1 MNIQKSA
8 KELRQQNEYLVSLKK
23 EDITF
28 IIKSCIY
35 ELESHKYFNEE
46 DLNKLNKV
54 ILSNEP
60 YNNLYFKYNK
70 ERLNTK
76 GVIFLEENNDLTFI
90 ISVFYYFKNRIP
102 LIIVLS
108 SEKQI
113 KFFDIFKN
121 LLKDNEISD
130 NFIIKI
136 DE

>member
-1 MNIQKSA
+1 MNIQNSA
-8 KELRQQNEYLVSLKK
+8 KLLRQQNEYLASLKK

-35 ELESHKYFNEE
+35 ELENQKQFSNE
-46 DLNKLNKV
+46 DLVELNKV

-60 YNNLYFKYNK
+60 FNNLYFKYNK

-76 GVIFLEENNDLTFI
+76 GVIFLEEINDLAFI
-90 ISVFYYFKNRIP
+90 VSFFYYFKARIP
-102 LIIVLS
+102 LIIILS
-108 SEKQI
+108 SENQI
-113 KFFDIFKN
+113 KFYNIFLN
-121 LLKDNEISD
+121 LLKDNKISN